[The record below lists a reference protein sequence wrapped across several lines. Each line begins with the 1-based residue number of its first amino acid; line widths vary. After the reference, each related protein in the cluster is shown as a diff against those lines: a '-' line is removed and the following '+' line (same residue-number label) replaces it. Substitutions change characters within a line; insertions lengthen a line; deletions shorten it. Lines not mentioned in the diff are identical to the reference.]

1 MEEKDLI
8 VIQRIEDEIAKIN
21 EKNSNIFFFVL
32 DTKGNPSGSLEY
44 IYKLALILKEDGYNV
59 TMLYQKEE
67 NEEFVGVGEWLGE
80 KYSSIEHA
88 DIASDEVS
96 VSPSDILFIPE
107 IFSNIMIQTKKLPC
121 KRIVILQNYDYILE
135 QMPLSAQWGDLGI
148 MEAVTN
154 TDVSASL
161 VKEIFPYV
169 KTTTIDPYIDNM
181 YGTTD
186 EPKQLIINIIAKDQN
201 DINRIIKPFYW
212 KYPMYKWVSFRD
224 LRGFNK
230 EAYSKYLNESAITI
244 WVDDNTSFGY
254 GALEAMKSGSIVIA
268 KTTELAQK
276 WMEQGDG
283 VNLKN
288 CCVWFDTFHES
299 HRMIASVVRAWI
311 TDTVPTEIGESV
323 KESLSMYSY
332 ENTRDSFVTY
342 VNGVLENRKSEMQT
356 LITTIKSK
364 KS

>member
-8 VIQRIEDEIAKIN
+8 VIDRIQTEIDKIDKK
-21 EKNSNIFFFVL
+21 ESKIYFFVL

-44 IYKLALILKEDGYNV
+44 IYKLAMILHENGYKTV
-59 TMLYQKEE
+59 MLYQKEE
-67 NEEFVGVGEWLGE
+67 KEEFVGVGDWLGI
-80 KYSSIEHA
+80 KYTELTHE
-88 DIASDEVS
+88 DISSDEVS

-107 IFSNIMIQTKKLPC
+107 IFSNVMIQTKKLPC

-135 QMPLSAQWGDLGI
+135 QMPISAQWGDLGM

-154 TDVSASL
+154 TDINASL

-169 KTTTIDPYIDNM
+169 KTTTIDPYIDDM

-186 EPKQLIINIIAKDQN
+186 EPKKLIVNIIARNQE
-201 DINRIIKPFYW
+201 DINKIIKPFYW

-224 LRGFNK
+224 LRGFPK
-230 EAYSKYLNESAITI
+230 EQYSQLLREAALTI
-244 WVDDNTSFGY
+244 WVDENTSFGY
-254 GALEAMKSGSIVIA
+254 GALEAMKSGSIVMA

-299 HRMIASVVRAWI
+299 HKMIASVVRAWI
-311 TDTVPTEIGESV
+311 TDNIPSEIGEAV
-323 KESLSMYSY
+323 NESLRLYSY
-332 ENTRDSFVTY
+332 EKTKNDFLTY
-342 VNGVLENRKSEMQT
+342 INGVFEIRKKEMQS

-364 KS
+364 E